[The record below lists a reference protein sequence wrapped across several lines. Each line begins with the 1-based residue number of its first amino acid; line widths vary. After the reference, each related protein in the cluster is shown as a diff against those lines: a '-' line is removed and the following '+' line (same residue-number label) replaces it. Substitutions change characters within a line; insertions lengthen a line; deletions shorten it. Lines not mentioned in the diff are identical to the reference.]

1 MYVQN
6 FTNEEDRRILEKLYR
21 ENRQSYYYTARKVL
35 TDDLEAEQAVY
46 DGFQLVVSNF
56 GVLRDL
62 DYRSLEQLTFVAI
75 RNEAKRA
82 AVQKAETEKKAIQ
95 SAVINPDEMKAALL
109 KLPEEERD
117 ILLLRFAMHL
127 EAKQIGI
134 FLQIPE
140 DQINAIIHKNSQCFG
155 LS

>member
-46 DGFQLVVSNF
+46 DGFQLLVSNF
-56 GVLRDL
+56 GVLWDL
-62 DYRSLEQLTFVAI
+62 DYRSLEQLAFVAI

-82 AVQKAETEKKAIQ
+82 AVQKAEKKAAQ

-117 ILLLRFAMHL
+117 ILLLHFAMHL

-155 LS
+155 LF

>member
-1 MYVQN
+1 
-6 FTNEEDRRILEKLYR
+6 L
-21 ENRQSYYYTARKVL
+21 
-35 TDDLEAEQAVY
+35 
-46 DGFQLVVSNF
+46 VSNF

-62 DYRSLEQLTFVAI
+62 DYRSLEQLAFVAI

-82 AVQKAETEKKAIQ
+82 AVQKAEKKATQ

>member
-46 DGFQLVVSNF
+46 DGFQLLVSNF

-62 DYRSLEQLTFVAI
+62 DYRSLEQLAFVAI

-82 AVQKAETEKKAIQ
+82 AVQKAEKKAAQ

-140 DQINAIIHKNSQCFG
+140 DQINAIIHKNSQSFG
-155 LS
+155 LF